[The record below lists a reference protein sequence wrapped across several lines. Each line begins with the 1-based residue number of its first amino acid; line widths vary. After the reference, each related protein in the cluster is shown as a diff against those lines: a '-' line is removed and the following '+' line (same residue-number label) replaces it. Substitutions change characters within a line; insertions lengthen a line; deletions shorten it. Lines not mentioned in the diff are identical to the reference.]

1 MLEIGDDL
9 SVNTK
14 QNILEKLGKEK
25 MKDPLMPWNIVD
37 FRAFV
42 GENNFMGGGVNLL
55 TTNAAH

>member
-25 MKDPLMPWNIVD
+25 MKDPLMPWNTVD

-42 GENNFMGGGVNLL
+42 GENNFMGGSVNLL